1 MNLLVKKEEKE
12 GEQMRDLMTYQV
24 TLCDNSHFDVYHE
37 KQHYNGYQEHGKK
50 MTKKSRSLIK
60 LFPRS
65 FFLQSCL
72 SAQLGDMP

>member
-1 MNLLVKKEEKE
+1 MK
-12 GEQMRDLMTYQV
+12 DLMTYQV
-24 TLCDNSHFDVYHE
+24 ALCDNSHFHIYHE
-37 KQHYNGYQEHGKK
+37 KSTVMAIKGMGKK
-50 MTKKSRSLIK
+50 TTKKSRSLIK